1 LLPSLSSLAD
11 EDVAHRR
18 EFFLVLAERVDAA
31 VEELRA
37 LDTPTDPAEVVSFM
51 TMVAERRG
59 MTLPSPT
66 LLALDA
72 QTIAAEIPADLFPVA
87 CARLWARFAY
97 RRLPEPS
104 DFLAAVKEELAER
117 REAAAK
123 VSTGALKVAHARW
136 LEQKDAEARKRHAM
150 RIERERVQAA
160 QERLHRQSEAAEQ
173 AVTDQQSDDA
183 DVPPI
188 KGQEA
193 AVPYNLDAGGIAPDD
208 VDVRRVDVGIQDAG
222 QTTPTTCPT
231 IGRTGAPNIS
241 PNNGLVDLPPQSKMQ
256 LGLVVTSSLVNP
268 RRLSPPSRLEP
279 TYCYRSQ
286 GRLWPFTESRRN
298 PTGVVTQQPP
308 RTRQHKLL
316 CHIAL
321 RRRLC
326 VSGASSCA
334 LDRPTPF
341 RCLTVC
347 GAVEGDRIQRDT
359 AHVFQIEEA
368 CGHSWP
374 IPAYEEDYWSGGRD
388 RSVMRD
394 LRYRRRGERAYAG
407 LNVKFRRTDCR
418 RGCDACL
425 PGNVLNAFNSLG
437 LDALGTLAVGDV
449 HRFSFGQPLK
459 PAPPDGIYMDEN
471 VFAVLGQG
479 NELRGC

>member
-1 LLPSLSSLAD
+1 MSTPMPTGISIPCPAIAQPTKRPIGLPALLTAGTSTIRLPTETRRLLPSLSSLAD

-160 QERLHRQSEAAEQ
+160 QERLHRQSEAAKQ
-173 AVTDQQSDDA
+173 AVTD
-183 DVPPI
+183 
-188 KGQEA
+188 
-193 AVPYNLDAGGIAPDD
+193 L
-208 VDVRRVDVGIQDAG
+208 
-222 QTTPTTCPT
+222 
-231 IGRTGAPNIS
+231 
-241 PNNGLVDLPPQSKMQ
+241 
-256 LGLVVTSSLVNP
+256 
-268 RRLSPPSRLEP
+268 
-279 TYCYRSQ
+279 
-286 GRLWPFTESRRN
+286 
-298 PTGVVTQQPP
+298 
-308 RTRQHKLL
+308 H
-316 CHIAL
+316 
-321 RRRLC
+321 
-326 VSGASSCA
+326 
-334 LDRPTPF
+334 
-341 RCLTVC
+341 
-347 GAVEGDRIQRDT
+347 
-359 AHVFQIEEA
+359 
-368 CGHSWP
+368 
-374 IPAYEEDYWSGGRD
+374 
-388 RSVMRD
+388 
-394 LRYRRRGERAYAG
+394 
-407 LNVKFRRTDCR
+407 
-418 RGCDACL
+418 
-425 PGNVLNAFNSLG
+425 
-437 LDALGTLAVGDV
+437 
-449 HRFSFGQPLK
+449 PL
-459 PAPPDGIYMDEN
+459 
-471 VFAVLGQG
+471 
-479 NELRGC
+479 